1 LVEVVVLHDLNDS
14 VQGFVPLFVLSNVL
28 HFLLKE
34 FSEVNSN
41 GEIDKDILVE
51 VQVIISF
58 NRLDGLKLLKVS
70 ERASTLEQH
79 LGRASTLESLNHVNN
94 VVDLV
99 AVEHLHEEGVEG
111 VAGVSDQV
119 DNLLVEFLLH

>member
-1 LVEVVVLHDLNDS
+1 MHDLNDS

-79 LGRASTLESLNHVNN
+79 LGRASTLESLNHVDN

-111 VAGVSDQV
+111 VAGVRDQV

>member
-1 LVEVVVLHDLNDS
+1 MHDLNDS

-34 FSEVNSN
+34 FFEVNSD
-41 GEIDKDILVE
+41 GEIDKEFLVD
-51 VQVIISF
+51 VRVVISF

-70 ERASTLEQH
+70 ERVLTLEKL
-79 LGRASTLESLNHVNN
+79 LGRASKLESLNRVDN

>member
-1 LVEVVVLHDLNDS
+1 MHDLNDS

-79 LGRASTLESLNHVNN
+79 LGHASTLESLNHVNN